1 MRVVIESDIDRIDLD
16 GYVPSLP
23 PNMWLESDGLEG
35 WYETPGLKS
44 EFQDN
49 PGADGVRFPLYP
61 LQRERTLT
69 IRGFAGP
76 LDSQET
82 GSLRDRL
89 NDLVCRPLKV
99 TVYDTQGERWVRGLV
114 SDSTGLTVY
123 PSDTDLGFS
132 LTLTCPDPLKYGNE
146 SSYPVS
152 GRYALVEN
160 TGSVPVFP
168 VVRVRSEQPIKF
180 VNIADENGA
189 KVEWASDGARTS
201 IDLDLRSMHVEWG
214 NVTNDDAFTVP
225 HGWSKV
231 YVTMPKFASATVS
244 VTPAWR

>member
-23 PNMWLESDGLEG
+23 PNMWLEADGLEG
-35 WYETPGLKS
+35 WYETPGLKT

-49 PGADGVRFPLYP
+49 PTGDGVGFPLYP

-76 LDSQET
+76 LDSLET

-99 TVYDTQGERWVRGLV
+99 TVYDSQGERWVRGLV
-114 SDSTGLTVY
+114 SDSTGITVY
-123 PSDTDLGFS
+123 PNDTDLGFS
-132 LTLTCPDPLKYGNE
+132 LTLTCPDPLKYGHE
-146 SSYPVS
+146 SSYEVRN
-152 GRYALVEN
+152 GHALVEN

-168 VVRVRSEQPIKF
+168 IVRVTSLQPVGF
-180 VNIADENGA
+180 VNVADGSGA
-189 KVEWASDGARTS
+189 QVTWESDGSRTS
-201 IDLDLRSMHVEWG
+201 IELDLRSMHVDWG
-214 NVTNDDAFTVP
+214 TVRHDDPFTVP
-225 HGWSKV
+225 HGFSKV
-231 YVTMPKFASATVS
+231 YVTMPRDATATVS